1 VDRWTLGCPA
11 WTVTCLDS
19 TCRQALWA
27 YPPRQ
32 FSAVELSE
40 LLGVARTQPVAGGT
54 CSTVIA
60 VADQLA
66 RTKPNRTRSRLTCSL
81 ALKLP
86 GVSLDI
92 PDQVRRTVMAG
103 GNGAWLDELPGVVDS
118 LAQEWSLTIGTSLA
132 GGHAALVVEVTLDD
146 GTPAVLK
153 IGVPGRDVGQEAMML
168 RLANG
173 VGCATLLREDLGRQA
188 LLLERLGAPMYD
200 LVADPAKRHDLLC
213 EVAVGLWRPIGP
225 DIDLPTGARLAEQ
238 YADRLPRLWEQAG
251 RPCSPA
257 TVADALDCMNRR
269 RLAHDDRSAVLV
281 HGDIHEMNALQA
293 SDGSYKLIDPAGL
306 RAEPACDLGT
316 IVRCTPDLGDDL
328 RARTERLASRTGV
341 DATAIWEW
349 GTIHRVV
356 SGVYACSIGFQ
367 PFGAL
372 LLAEADRL
380 TA

>member
-1 VDRWTLGCPA
+1 MADGNASWL
-11 WTVTCLDS
+11 
-19 TCRQALWA
+19 
-27 YPPRQ
+27 
-32 FSAVELSE
+32 
-40 LLGVARTQPVAGGT
+40 
-54 CSTVIA
+54 
-60 VADQLA
+60 DQL
-66 RTKPNRTRSRLTCSL
+66 
-81 ALKLP
+81 P
-86 GVSLDI
+86 GL
-92 PDQVRRTVMAG
+92 
-103 GNGAWLDELPGVVDS
+103 VDS
-118 LAQEWSLTIGTSLA
+118 LAKEWSLVIGSSLA
-132 GGHAALVVEVTLDD
+132 GGHVALVVEVTLAD

-153 IGVPGRDVGQEAMML
+153 IGVPGRDVGPEAMVL

-173 VGCATLLREDLGRQA
+173 SGCAKLLREDLSRQA

-200 LVADPAKRHDLLC
+200 LVADPASRHDLLC
-213 EVAVGLWRPIGP
+213 DVAVRLWRPIGP
-225 DIDLPTGARLAEQ
+225 DVDLPTGATLAEQ
-238 YADRLPRLWEQAG
+238 YADRLPKLWEQAG

-257 TVADALDCMNRR
+257 TVADALNCMNRR

-281 HGDIHEMNALQA
+281 HGDIHELNALQA

-316 IVRCTPDLGDDL
+316 IVRCNPDLGDDL
-328 RARTERLASRTGV
+328 RARTALLASRTGV

-367 PFGAL
+367 PFGEL